1 MLGLGYGR
9 GVDSGVVAAMAVYS
23 FVLAISPGP
32 NTTAVFALG
41 GRFGFRGAV
50 PYLWGMVLGLSALAV
65 LMAFGLGALFEAFPV
80 VFQAMK
86 YLAFGYIV
94 YLAYRTLLPRRV
106 SAGESEQKPIGFVQA
121 SAFQLVN
128 PKAWIV
134 TATLMSAYVPVGS
147 EWWAFGIAAAVFVLA
162 TMPGAIIWAAAGQ
175 VISRWLK
182 TPRARLIFGVIMAGA
197 LIASMVPVLFLS

>member
-1 MLGLGYGR
+1 MDI
-9 GVDSGVVAAMAVYS
+9 GVIVAMAVYS

-50 PYLWGMVLGLSALAV
+50 PYLWGMVLGLSVLAV
-65 LMAFGLGALFEAFPV
+65 LMAFGLGALFDAFPE
-80 VFQAMK
+80 VFQVMK
-86 YLAFGYIV
+86 FVAFGYIV
-94 YLAYRTLLPRRV
+94 YLAIRTLVPRKL
-106 SAGESEQKPIGFVQA
+106 ADGEDEQKPIGFLQS

-134 TATLMSAYVPVGS
+134 AATLMSAYVPVGS
-147 EWWAFGIAAAVFVLA
+147 PWWGFGVAAVIFVGA
-162 TMPGAIIWAAAGQ
+162 TMPGAIAWALAGQ

-182 TPRARLIFGVIMAGA
+182 TPRARLIFGVVMATA
-197 LIASMVPVLFLS
+197 LVASMVPVLFLA

>member
-1 MLGLGYGR
+1 MDIGL
-9 GVDSGVVAAMAVYS
+9 VVSMAVYS

-50 PYLWGMVLGLSALAV
+50 PYLWGMVVGLSVLAV
-65 LMAFGLGALFEAFPV
+65 LMAVGLGALFDAFPA
-80 VFQAMK
+80 VFQVMK
-86 YLAFGYIV
+86 YLAFAYIV
-94 YLAYRTLLPRRV
+94 YLAFRTLIPRKV
-106 SAGESEQKPIGFVQA
+106 AVGEEGQKPIGFVQS
-121 SAFQLVN
+121 SAFQLIN

-147 EWWAFGIAAAVFVLA
+147 AWWAFGIAAATFVIA
-162 TMPGAIIWAAAGQ
+162 TMPGAIAWAAAGQ

-182 TPRARLIFGVIMAGA
+182 TPRARLIFGIVMALA
-197 LIASMVPVLFLS
+197 LIASMVPVLFLV